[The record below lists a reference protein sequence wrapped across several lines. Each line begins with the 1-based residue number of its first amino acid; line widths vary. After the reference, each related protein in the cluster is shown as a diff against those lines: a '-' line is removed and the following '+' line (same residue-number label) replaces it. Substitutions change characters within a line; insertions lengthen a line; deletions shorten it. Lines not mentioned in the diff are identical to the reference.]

1 MMAQPQGAG
10 AQRSSWGPLG
20 RAKAA
25 VAEGSARPRKLALDS
40 YALFALAFVSLFPAV
55 AGTALLACALNGMIT
70 LACALMLATVERW
83 APRIR
88 RGQAPLFER
97 TLQLATLLWLY
108 AGGVFLAVSIG
119 ARL

>member
-1 MMAQPQGAG
+1 MARRQAG
-10 AQRSSWGPLG
+10 GTWRSSWGSLA
-20 RAKAA
+20 RAQAA
-25 VAEGSARPRKLALDS
+25 IAESSARPRKLALGS
-40 YALFALAFVSLFPAV
+40 YALFAFAFVSLFPAV
-55 AGTALLACALNGMIT
+55 AGIALLASVLNGVIT
-70 LACALMLATVERW
+70 LACALLLATVERW

-88 RGQAPLFER
+88 QGQAPLFER

>member
-1 MMAQPQGAG
+1 MARLQATGL
-10 AQRSSWGPLG
+10 RRTSWGSLG
-20 RAKAA
+20 RAQAA
-25 VAEGSARPRKLALDS
+25 IAESSPRPRKLALGS

-55 AGTALLACALNGMIT
+55 AGTALLASALNGVIT